1 MKLTYFQLRLNN
13 GGVMDFKKECT
24 EVLYADEKVCVFMN
38 TINDP
43 KPKRSQTL
51 AIVPYNQISVI
62 EQITE
67 EV

>member
-13 GGVMDFKKECT
+13 GELMNFDKECNQ
-24 EVLYADEKVCVFMN
+24 VSYSDEKVCVFMN
-38 TINDP
+38 TINDSI
-43 KPKRSQTL
+43 PKRFQTL

-62 EQITE
+62 ERITE

>member
-1 MKLTYFQLRLNN
+1 MKLFYFQLRLNN
-13 GGVMDFKKECT
+13 GELMDFNKECN
-24 EVLYADEKVCVFMN
+24 EVDYSDEKVCVFTN

-62 EQITE
+62 ERITE

>member
-13 GGVMDFKKECT
+13 GELMNFD
-24 EVLYADEKVCVFMN
+24 KVCVFMN
-38 TINDP
+38 TINDSI
-43 KPKRSQTL
+43 PKRFQTL

-62 EQITE
+62 ERITE

>member
-1 MKLTYFQLRLNN
+1 MKLTYVRLRLTN
-13 GGVMDFKKECT
+13 GEVMNFNKECN
-24 EVLYADEKVCVFMN
+24 EVSYHDEKVCVFMN

-43 KPKRSQTL
+43 KPKRYQTL

-62 EQITE
+62 EVITE

>member
-13 GGVMDFKKECT
+13 GGVMDFNKECN

>member
-1 MKLTYFQLRLNN
+1 MKLFYFKLRLNN
-13 GGVMDFKKECT
+13 GEVMDFDKECN
-24 EVLYADEKVCVFMN
+24 EVLYDDEKVCVFMN